1 MFHAERVEV
10 KDKAYHKKCA
20 SCFNCSKP
28 LSSRDLCEG
37 SDGNIFCS
45 SCYSRK
51 FGAPG
56 YRGGYLRMYFSER
69 RSISS
74 VWRFAYAGA
83 GCGEWTDAASA
94 EALRPCQNLD
104 VSTIKGEE
112 GGENT
117 CKKCEGKVMMIG
129 YWIFCRQSK
138 SFGYLFF
145 AFYRFLTLSVLRLK
159 ASPFI
164 ENASVASNVA
174 TLWAPA
180 HYITLLKDPIR
191 NCIAKSASKRTT
203 RIQRCPKYT
212 RIPQLS
218 NLLMAE
224 KMPVLVAK
232 ELFFRYR
239 QQHLPLTRL
248 QILFTLLSFC
258 RPRKSISKAECIT
271 RNAFLAKIAVGQLIS
286 LFWRW
291 DPMRISIATFVVT
304 KYHGQATMP
313 DHLTL
318 LLFLV
323 RMANLPIVQDVVER

>member
-129 YWIFCRQSK
+129 YWIFCRQKFWSPLFCLLQIFDTERIASK
-138 SFGYLFF
+138 SFTFHRKCFCCVKCGNALGAGTLHY
-145 AFYRFLTLSVLRLK
+145 AFEGPDQELYCKVCFKKNYPNTEMPKIYSDTTVIK
-159 ASPFI
+159 PADGG
-164 ENASVASNVA
+164 ENACPRCEGAVFQVQTTALTANSITNSVYAS
-174 TLWAPA
+174 
-180 HYITLLKDPIR
+180 
-191 NCIAKSASKRTT
+191 
-203 RIQRCPKYT
+203 
-212 RIPQLS
+212 
-218 NLLMAE
+218 
-224 KMPVLVAK
+224 
-232 ELFFRYR
+232 FF
-239 QQHLPLTRL
+239 L
-248 QILFTLLSFC
+248 
-258 RPRKSISKAECIT
+258 
-271 RNAFLAKIAVGQLIS
+271 
-286 LFWRW
+286 
-291 DPMRISIATFVVT
+291 
-304 KYHGQATMP
+304 
-313 DHLTL
+313 
-318 LLFLV
+318 
-323 RMANLPIVQDVVER
+323 